1 MGTDHKPRCGSMGYS
16 PRVRAKKQTPSI
28 GNYAPC
34 KDAVALGFVVYKAG
48 MTHVIAKDLY
58 KNSLSH
64 NMDIHVPVTVLDCP
78 PMTVFGI
85 RAYTNG
91 YNGVEVY
98 TDVLAEKLDKD
109 LARAMSVPKEVKNA
123 EDIKKVDDNIAQ
135 ISEFFLLVHTQPRK
149 SGMRKKKPE
158 ITEIAIGGDVKA
170 QWAYAKGVMGKELNV
185 TDIFKEWELIDAIA
199 VTKGKGFQG
208 PVKRW
213 GIKIQNR
220 KHKRGGH
227 TRHVGAMGTRG
238 RHNLSYLVPMAGRMG
253 YANRVDVNKLII
265 KISEKGEEINPK
277 GGFVNYGLVK
287 GTYVLVKGSVPG
299 PRKRAIAIRKA
310 IRPQKKSHTYAV
322 EKVST
327 VSQQGS

>member
-1 MGTDHKPRCGSMGYS
+1 
-16 PRVRAKKQTPSI
+16 
-28 GNYAPC
+28 
-34 KDAVALGFVVYKAG
+34 
-48 MTHVIAKDLY
+48 
-58 KNSLSH
+58 
-64 NMDIHVPVTVLDCP
+64 
-78 PMTVFGI
+78 
-85 RAYTNG
+85 
-91 YNGVEVY
+91 
-98 TDVLAEKLDKD
+98 
-109 LARAMSVPKEVKNA
+109 
-123 EDIKKVDDNIAQ
+123 
-135 ISEFFLLVHTQPRK
+135 
-149 SGMRKKKPE
+149 MRKKKPE
-158 ITEIAIGGDVKA
+158 LTELAIGGDVKA

-213 GIKIQNR
+213 GVKIQNR

-227 TRHVGAMGTRG
+227 TRHVGAIGTRG

-287 GTYVLVKGSVPG
+287 GTYVLIKGSVPG
-299 PRKRAIAIRKA
+299 PKKRAIAIRKA

-327 VSQQGS
+327 ASQQGS